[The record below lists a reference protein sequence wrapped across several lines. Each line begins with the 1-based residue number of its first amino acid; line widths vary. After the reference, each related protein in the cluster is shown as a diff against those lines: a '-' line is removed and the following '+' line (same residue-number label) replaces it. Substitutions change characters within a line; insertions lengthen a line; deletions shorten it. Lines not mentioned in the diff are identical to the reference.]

1 MFGPKLA
8 EECEAWARA
17 FALEPK
23 LIESAI
29 ESLLEL
35 MNESGASDAARTQEM
50 IAKTLSDLRKEVKKS
65 MSNEAD
71 ALTRVKHLEAIA
83 IRLDRT
89 IENAGVLEQSGVSRT
104 VSSLR
109 PRLLAARAMVGA
121 IRAALARRPKRR

>member
-1 MFGPKLA
+1 MFGPKLS

-23 LIESAI
+23 IVESAI

-35 MNESGASDAARTQEM
+35 MNESGASDDARTQEM

-65 MSNEAD
+65 MNSEAD

-89 IENAGVLEQSGVSRT
+89 IENAGVLEQSGVGRT